1 MNSFQAHDTKL
12 SGFFRRNL
20 FPLLPGMLA
29 IALTLGSTNVA
40 RAAAQNSSRPA
51 NQNYEERLTQ
61 QVRHELVSLPWLS
74 VFDNL
79 SYSVNGS
86 EVTLSGQTANPTLKI
101 DANSA
106 AKHVEGVTRVID
118 NIQLLPLSPMD
129 DGIRRAE
136 FRAIYGE
143 PALERY
149 AAGNVWPIRIIVDN
163 GHVTLEGAVDTESD
177 KNLAN
182 IRANGVFGVFSVTNN
197 LNVEAG
203 H

>member
-1 MNSFQAHDTKL
+1 MNSFPFHQTKL
-12 SGFFRRNL
+12 TGLLRHRLLRMLPAILAVALAGF
-20 FPLLPGMLA
+20 
-29 IALTLGSTNVA
+29 GSTRVA
-40 RAAAQNSSRPA
+40 GADTGT
-51 NQNYEERLTQ
+51 QNYEERLTQ

-86 EVTLSGQTANPTLKI
+86 EVTLYGQTANPTLKI

-149 AAGNVWPIRIIVDN
+149 AAGILWPIRIIVDN
-163 GHVTLEGAVDTESD
+163 GHVTLEGVVNSESD

-197 LNVEAG
+197 LKVEAS

>member
-1 MNSFQAHDTKL
+1 MNSFQSHEPKRTGL
-12 SGFFRRNL
+12 LRGSLVR
-20 FPLLPGMLA
+20 LLPAVLA
-29 IALTLGSTNVA
+29 VALAGFVGSTSVA
-40 RAAAQNSSRPA
+40 GADTGNSP
-51 NQNYEERLTQ
+51 QNYEERLSQ

-86 EVTLSGQTANPTLKI
+86 EVTLYGQTANPTLKI

-106 AKHVEGVTRVID
+106 AKHIEGVTQVID

-149 AAGNVWPIRIIVDN
+149 AAGILWPIRIIVDN
-163 GHVTLEGAVDTESD
+163 GHVTLEGVVNSESD

-197 LNVEAG
+197 LKVEAG

>member
-1 MNSFQAHDTKL
+1 MRILGT
-12 SGFFRRNL
+12 
-20 FPLLPGMLA
+20 LPK
-29 IALTLGSTNVA
+29 TT
-40 RAAAQNSSRPA
+40 
-51 NQNYEERLTQ
+51 EERLTQ

-86 EVTLSGQTANPTLKI
+86 EVTLYGQTANPTLKI

-106 AKHVEGVTRVID
+106 AKHVEGVTKVID

-149 AAGNVWPIRIIVDN
+149 AGRHTCGLYVSLSTTA
-163 GHVTLEGAVDTESD
+163 T
-177 KNLAN
+177 
-182 IRANGVFGVFSVTNN
+182 
-197 LNVEAG
+197 
-203 H
+203 

>member
-1 MNSFQAHDTKL
+1 MNSFPFYETRPTGLLRHRL
-12 SGFFRRNL
+12 LR
-20 FPLLPGMLA
+20 LLPAILA
-29 IALTLGSTNVA
+29 VALAGFGSTRVA
-40 RAAAQNSSRPA
+40 GADTGT
-51 NQNYEERLTQ
+51 QNYEERLTQ

-86 EVTLSGQTANPTLKI
+86 EVTLYGQTANPTLKI

-149 AAGNVWPIRIIVDN
+149 AAGILWPIRIIVDN
-163 GHVTLEGAVDTESD
+163 GHVTLEGVVNSESD

-182 IRANGVFGVFSVTNN
+182 LRANGVFGVFSVANN
-197 LNVEAG
+197 LKVEAG

>member
-1 MNSFQAHDTKL
+1 MNSFPFYETRLTGLLRHRL
-12 SGFFRRNL
+12 LR
-20 FPLLPGMLA
+20 LLPAILA
-29 IALTLGSTNVA
+29 VALAGFGSTRVA
-40 RAAAQNSSRPA
+40 GADTGT
-51 NQNYEERLTQ
+51 QNYEERLTQ

-79 SYSVNGS
+79 SYSVSGS
-86 EVTLSGQTANPTLKI
+86 EVTLYGQTANPTLKI

-149 AAGNVWPIRIIVDN
+149 AAGILWPIRIIVDN
-163 GHVTLEGAVDTESD
+163 GHVTLEGVVNSESD

-182 IRANGVFGVFSVTNN
+182 LRANGVFGVFSVTNN
-197 LNVEAG
+197 LKVEAG

>member
-1 MNSFQAHDTKL
+1 MNSFQSHETRL
-12 SGFFRRNL
+12 TGLLRHRL
-20 FPLLPGMLA
+20 LRLLPAVLA
-29 IALTLGSTNVA
+29 VALAGWGSIRVA
-40 RAAAQNSSRPA
+40 NADTGT
-51 NQNYEERLTQ
+51 QNYEEQLTQ

-86 EVTLSGQTANPTLKI
+86 EVTLYGQTANPTLKI

-136 FRAIYGE
+136 FRAIYGD

-149 AAGNVWPIRIIVDN
+149 AAGILWPIRIIVDN
-163 GHVTLEGAVDTESD
+163 GHVTLEGVVNSESD

-182 IRANGVFGVFSVTNN
+182 VRANGVFGVFSVTNN
-197 LNVEAG
+197 LKVEAG